1 MVDGAALQQGR
12 LEKTKLSRRSLC
24 RTMGTPSSRRSM
36 WRLAHYHLLRLQ
48 LAALAILSQDGT
60 ARAQPEAPYPD
71 TVGWLPLVYE
81 KTADGYDNH
90 DEHYLN
96 KAECLPG
103 STVQLRGHIQCVSGN
118 QEWCVLTDL
127 LTPLPTTA
135 TQWLQRPPD
144 VPPACRA
151 TVTRALAWCVMS

>member
-1 MVDGAALQQGR
+1 MR
-12 LEKTKLSRRSLC
+12 
-24 RTMGTPSSRRSM
+24 
-36 WRLAHYHLLRLQ
+36 RLAHYRLLRLQQ
-48 LAALAILSQDGT
+48 LAALAILSQGST

-144 VPPACRA
+144 APPACRA